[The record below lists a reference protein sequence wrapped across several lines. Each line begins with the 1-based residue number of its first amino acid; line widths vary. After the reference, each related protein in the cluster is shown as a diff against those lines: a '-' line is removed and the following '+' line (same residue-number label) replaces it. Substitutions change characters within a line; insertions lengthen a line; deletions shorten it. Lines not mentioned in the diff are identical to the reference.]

1 MTKPVSLLLALRF
14 SRGRRRSG
22 MVSLISFLSTAGI
35 AIGVAVLI
43 IGLSA
48 MNGFQRELTHRIL
61 DIVPQGEI
69 IPVDQSLTQWQSWI
83 NQAVQVK
90 GVTAAA
96 PFIRFTG
103 LADSGNKLQ
112 ALQIRGIDPALEP
125 AISALPNYIARQ
137 NWQGFRAGQQQ
148 IILGSGLA
156 KNLGVTTGDSITL
169 LIPRHEN
176 SKNLSEPSRI
186 RVKIAG
192 LLQLS
197 GMLDHSLALVPLA
210 DAQQYLTMGS
220 SVTGI
225 ALKMANPFQAQTI
238 IRAAGEAIHQYV
250 YINTWIGNY
259 GYMYRDIQMIR
270 AIMYLAMILV
280 IGVASFNIISTLV
293 MAVKDKQSDIAI
305 LRTIGA
311 NNRLIRGIF
320 IWYGLLTGLLGSVVG
335 VFLGVIIAENLTSF
349 TRMIEKWTGH
359 HFLAGDIYFIDFLPS
374 QLHWLDVIFVFCT
387 AIVLSLLA
395 SWYPARR
402 ASHISPA
409 AVLNG

>member
-35 AIGVAVLI
+35 ALGVAVLI

-48 MNGFQRELTHRIL
+48 MNGFQRELNHRIL
-61 DIVPQGEI
+61 DVVPQGEI
-69 IPVDQSLTQWQSWI
+69 FPVDQALTQWQSWV
-83 NQAVQVK
+83 NTAEQVK

-103 LADSGNKLQ
+103 LADSGVKLQ
-112 ALQIRGIDPALEP
+112 ALQIRGIDPTRERAM
-125 AISALPNYIARQ
+125 SALPNYIDRQ
-137 NWQGFRAGQQQ
+137 VWHNFRAGQQQ

-156 KNLGVTTGDSITL
+156 KNLGVGPGDSITL
-169 LIPRHEN
+169 LIPNHDN
-176 SKNLSEPSRI
+176 AKNLAEPLRI
-186 RVKIAG
+186 RVNVVG

-197 GMLDHSLALVPLA
+197 GMLDHSLALVPMA
-210 DAQQYLTMGS
+210 DAQQYLGMGS

-225 ALKMANPFQAQTI
+225 TLKMDDPFQAQTT

-250 YINTWIGNY
+250 YINSWIGSY

-293 MAVKDKQSDIAI
+293 MAVKEKQGDIAI

-311 NNRLIRGIF
+311 NTRLIRGIF
-320 IWYGLLTGLLGSVVG
+320 IWYGLLTGLMGSLIG
-335 VFLGVIIAENLTSF
+335 VLLGVTLAENLTRI
-349 TRMIEKWTGH
+349 TRLIEKWTGH
-359 HFLAGDIYFIDFLPS
+359 QLLTGDIYFIDFLPS
-374 QLHWLDVIFVFCT
+374 QLQWLDVIFVFGT

-402 ASHISPA
+402 ASRISPA